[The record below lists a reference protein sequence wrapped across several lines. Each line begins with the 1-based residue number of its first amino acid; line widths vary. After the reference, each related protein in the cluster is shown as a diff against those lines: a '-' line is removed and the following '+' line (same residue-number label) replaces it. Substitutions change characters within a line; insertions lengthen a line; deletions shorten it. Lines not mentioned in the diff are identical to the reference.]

1 MTSFFILYID
11 SGYKFFCAVCY
22 VWWCCV
28 QFSDLII
35 PTIDTARQ
43 SYFLKVYLSH
53 EVPLL
58 FVGPTGTG
66 KTAITSNYL
75 LQLPKERFVW
85 LAHIYIYNVDVPIE
99 NGLKQEKPLLTL
111 RGLVLFLTVTHS
123 GGLQIRVGRV
133 AYPDLGIIS
142 HKLEKKYK
150 TCKTLSVAKV
160 T

>member
-1 MTSFFILYID
+1 MRQIFIMRVGIAETVFKVRGQRQLTCNGGGIHFEGVLSRIICFFKEFNDDHEFLLVHWVT
-11 SGYKFFCAVCY
+11 GFFYRSCGACHRQHLMLFCTVFY
-22 VWWCCV
+22 TALRV

-75 LQLPKERFVW
+75 MQLPKER
-85 LAHIYIYNVDVPIE
+85 
-99 NGLKQEKPLLTL
+99 
-111 RGLVLFLTVTHS
+111 
-123 GGLQIRVGRV
+123 
-133 AYPDLGIIS
+133 
-142 HKLEKKYK
+142 
-150 TCKTLSVAKV
+150 SVAC
-160 T
+160 